1 MSGTY
6 EFVQLDVFTKALLT
20 SNPLAIFHRRT
31 RMTSLRRDYGR
42 RCEFSV
48 RLFELIVDQTH
59 RPQECVPARVAV
71 EIGQER
77 IFAQTWQTAVAASS
91 NLFSSRYDKPRPACA
106 QGVAGFNSTT
116 RGNSARASANRFV
129 AARLNARN
137 VLACAL
143 TGSNSTALR

>member
-31 RMTSLRRDYGR
+31 PGMTSLRRDYGR

-59 RPQECVPARVAV
+59 RPQERVPARVTV
-71 EIGQER
+71 EIG
-77 IFAQTWQTAVAASS
+77 
-91 NLFSSRYDKPRPACA
+91 
-106 QGVAGFNSTT
+106 
-116 RGNSARASANRFV
+116 
-129 AARLNARN
+129 
-137 VLACAL
+137 
-143 TGSNSTALR
+143 

>member
-59 RPQECVPARVAV
+59 RPQECVPARTMGLVDDRS
-71 EIGQER
+71 EEHTSELQ
-77 IFAQTWQTAVAASS
+77 SP
-91 NLFSSRYDKPRPACA
+91 YDLVCRLLLEKKNHTRARRPMPKRPPAPTPPTRPRA
-106 QGVAGFNSTT
+106 
-116 RGNSARASANRFV
+116 
-129 AARLNARN
+129 
-137 VLACAL
+137 
-143 TGSNSTALR
+143 

>member
-77 IFAQTWQTAVAASS
+77 IFAQTWQTRVA
-91 NLFSSRYDKPRPACA
+91 L
-106 QGVAGFNSTT
+106 
-116 RGNSARASANRFV
+116 
-129 AARLNARN
+129 AARTLQPFERPILLTSIGINLGNLIRS
-137 VLACAL
+137 CFAL
-143 TGSNSTALR
+143 VCG